1 MEDHIFQLS
10 LINKLQYTYTHI
22 TTILGSYS
30 IDTVAARDYKLA
42 REMIVLNIVV
52 VLCTVS
58 H

>member
-30 IDTVAARDYKLA
+30 IDTVAAR
-42 REMIVLNIVV
+42 EMIVLNIVV